1 MKSAGMSV
9 IGVDQQGEIV
19 FDLSIDNSYASL
31 LLMGFSL
38 FFTLV
43 FSIWKGSA

>member
-1 MKSAGMSV
+1 MKSAGMNV

-19 FDLSIDNSYASL
+19 FDPSIDNSYAPL
-31 LLMGFSL
+31 LLIGLSL
-38 FFTLV
+38 FFTLL